1 VFANNV
7 ASKIVG
13 FTPVSG
19 VGGAIANDNSSPSI
33 TNSTFYKNNSI
44 FFGGAIYNLEES
56 NPVIENSVFWENFK
70 PSPSFPF
77 GPNPLSS
84 GADIENGPG
93 AKTIVEFSS
102 LQLDSSTYATTS
114 FFDSLGVNN
123 LFATDP
129 LFLSTSDLNG
139 ADDIWGTTDDGL
151 KIGTYAL
158 IDIGSKEFNTLSLD
172 IAGGQRIINQLIDL
186 GAYEN
191 DLSNQGIVCGVQ
203 CLDQITLQA
212 VTDDILSGTQDI
224 EASNVDGTI
233 SASNIIN
240 VGAIMTLR
248 SQVIELK
255 ANFAANTGAIL
266 LIEVGGCNED

>member
-240 VGAIMTLR
+240 AGAMMTLR